1 MNLNDRIADERYM
14 ASMSALDNLCQER
27 ETVIRNL
34 TCELAEE
41 QAENAELR
49 NEIRRLHD
57 DLKVFADKVEKLE
70 DRIAAVRGAHE
81 QDYGVWREDRAAM
94 ERQLKGCDM
103 CMKLDCPE
111 KKRGWTEIPMCNE
124 LLLEGSCN
132 G

>member
-1 MNLNDRIADERYM
+1 MNLKERIADERYY
-14 ASMSALDNLCQER
+14 AAFSAMKDMIEER
-27 ETVIRNL
+27 EQLITEL
-34 TCELAEE
+34 TCSLAEGK
-41 QAENAELR
+41 AEN
-49 NEIRRLHD
+49 EILYDEINRLHD
-57 DLKVFADKVEKLE
+57 DLKVFADKVEELK
-70 DRIAAVRGAHE
+70 DRIADVRGAHE

-111 KKRGWTEIPMCNE
+111 KKRGWTEIPMCSE

>member
-1 MNLNDRIADERYM
+1 MNLNDRIADEREY
-14 ASMSALDNLCQER
+14 AAFSAMKDMIEER
-27 ETVIRNL
+27 EQLITEL
-34 TCELAEE
+34 TCSLAEE
-41 QAENAELR
+41 KAENAVLYD
-49 NEIRRLHD
+49 EIKRLND
-57 DLKVFADKVEKLE
+57 DLKVFAEKVEELE

>member
-1 MNLNDRIADERYM
+1 MNLKDRIANERNY
-14 ASMSALDNLCQER
+14 AAFSAMKDMIEER
-27 ETVIRNL
+27 EQLITEL
-34 TCELAEE
+34 TCSLAEE
-41 QAENAELR
+41 KAENEVLYD
-49 NEIRRLHD
+49 EIRRLRD

-111 KKRGWTEIPMCNE
+111 KKRGWTEIPMCSE